1 MQESQTVSDTHRSFA
16 SSGESGPRH
25 EVSSCC
31 IGICSAEW
39 LECRCDLPFCAGIR
53 PQPPGIPVV
62 CDRFG
67 CLNQKTTASFVSLPR
82 DVACAFCVSLPAMA
96 GEAVSVPPFP
106 QHVNLL
112 TDQFSFLLWQL
123 RGHPNPANEGHLK
136 TGQRE

>member
-82 DVACAFCVSLPAMA
+82 DVSCAFCVSLPAMA

-106 QHVNLL
+106 PTRQSAHGPVL
-112 TDQFSFLLWQL
+112 FLVVATSTSKQDLPIR
-123 RGHPNPANEGHLK
+123 RG
-136 TGQRE
+136 